1 MSQAETNAELQ
12 AENANLQARIQELEA
27 EAKSSS
33 HGKSHTETEKLRTDS
48 MDDARNELSRL
59 VHALSMAFVEELRSA
74 ADVLKV
80 VSDEAYRR
88 REARADE
95 TMTEMRLKDL
105 EEDVAGVLNKGI
117 EKTIATPRRVVDK
130 FYEVYHG
137 KPKN

>member
-1 MSQAETNAELQ
+1 MSQAETNAELE
-12 AENANLQARIQELEA
+12 AENARLQSRIQELEA

-33 HGKSHTETEKLRTDS
+33 HSESHTEAEKLRTDS

-74 ADVLKV
+74 ADILKV

-88 REARADE
+88 REARAEE
-95 TMTEMRLKDL
+95 TMSEIRLKDL

-117 EKTIATPRRVVDK
+117 EKTIASPRRVVDK